1 MNDFEN
7 TQVYDSTRETLKATT
22 VNAESVSLTYSP
34 TLQFT
39 RGYYSILY
47 NLSSKMVKLNNY
59 FSKLY
64 ADKYGKQ
71 SLSQS
76 KSAIECCTYNLIKA
90 VKLSQKEISFSS
102 DRNRYTK
109 VILNGNEIK
118 TDVGYIATMQMMELL
133 SDLGLITITKGYKVN
148 TEFSGVKS
156 KSGYFTLTQSLV
168 NLVEDNVD
176 LHRVRIGTKRS
187 VVVLRDDNKTDLSF
201 TETRYTKEIINVLS
215 KYNKMMDK
223 HTVMYKDVQLD
234 TGLARIFNNDF
245 NSGGRLYVT
254 GGSYQTIP
262 SQTRNMITIDGKPT
276 AEVDIKGSH
285 ISILHTMV
293 GSRLLKGY
301 DPYEIE
307 MQGVAE
313 YDLPKQSFM
322 LDTVDAKHNPFRN
335 LVKVALLIMINADSH
350 GKAVGAMEAK
360 IESQI
365 HLALDKIEDKPVEE
379 LALLRFYGLK
389 NIDVRE
395 LFRRIKKKHK
405 VISEYFCS
413 GAGVWLQKMEGDIFT
428 KAVDRCVDEDIPV
441 LVIHDSMRCIDTDV
455 TKVSSFIETAWLDVV
470 GDTTNLQLEIEY
482 K

>member
-1 MNDFEN
+1 MNYSEN
-7 TQVYDSTRETLKATT
+7 TQVYDSSRETLKATT
-22 VNAESVSLTYSP
+22 ANAESVSLISP
-34 TLQFT
+34 TSILQFT

-64 ADKYGKQ
+64 VDKYGKQ

-90 VKLSQKEISFSS
+90 VKLGQKEVSFSS
-102 DRNRYTK
+102 DRNTYTK
-109 VILNGNEIK
+109 VILNGNAIK
-118 TDVGYIATMQMMELL
+118 TDVGYKATIQMMELL
-133 SDLGLITITKGYKVN
+133 SEVGLISITKGYKVK
-148 TEFSGVKS
+148 TPFGGVKS
-156 KSGYFTLTQSLV
+156 KSGYISLTQSLI

-187 VVVLRDDNKTDLSF
+187 VVVLRDDDKIDLNF
-201 TETRYTKEIINVLS
+201 TETKYTKEIINVLS

-223 HTVMYKDVQLD
+223 HTVVYKDIELD

-262 SQTRNMITIDGKPT
+262 SQTRHMITIDGKVT

-285 ISILHTMV
+285 ISILHTMA

-301 DPYEIE
+301 DPYQIE
-307 MQGVAE
+307 MDGIAE
-313 YDLPKQSFM
+313 FDPPKLSFM
-322 LDTVDAKHNPFRN
+322 FDNVDMKHNPFRN
-335 LVKVALLIMINADSH
+335 LVKVALLVMINADNH

-365 HLALDKIEDKPVEE
+365 HLPIDKLEDRPVEE
-379 LALLRFYGLK
+379 LAMLRFYGLK
-389 NIDVRE
+389 DINVRE

-428 KAVDRCVDEDIPV
+428 KVVDRCVDEKIPV
-441 LVIHDSMRCIDTDV
+441 FAIHDSVRENSDDV
-455 TKVSSFIETAWLDVV
+455 GNVAKFKEDVA
-470 GDTTNLQLEIEY
+470 
-482 K
+482 